1 MRERLGPREK
11 LTVFLKVRPI
21 LGPVS
26 LLPESVSQ
34 SKSKPDR
41 IRRERTQSP
50 PLEGGAACIFVDRSF
65 WKQFYHR

>member
-11 LTVFLKVRPI
+11 LTGFLKVRPI

-34 SKSKPDR
+34 RKSKPDR
-41 IRRERTQSP
+41 IRRER
-50 PLEGGAACIFVDRSF
+50 
-65 WKQFYHR
+65 K